1 MPPAVSSTQRL
12 ALQCTYEYTWIVTNS
27 LAAGRQHERQRLYDA
42 TAAAQCQLDAAQRR
56 RDLAVRDLNRAKS
69 ELERLRCSAKA
80 SKATKQR
87 LSDAATAEANWVA
100 ARPNAAALL
109 AMTAGP
115 LTPQVST

>member
-1 MPPAVSSTQRL
+1 MIN
-12 ALQCTYEYTWIVTNS
+12 Y

-115 LTPQVST
+115 LTTQVST